1 MKPTLFYMQ
10 SFDSSIGTIIKFSWL
25 GNLPASNTLR
35 IKNNETNEV
44 VYEETQTTMRL
55 EHTISS
61 ENNLVNGV
69 LYNASVKVTDSNNS
83 DSEWSDVLLFY
94 CFTTP
99 TFSINIEQGQIIQAQ
114 TYGVDITYAQS
125 EGELLQSYRAIVYDS
140 DNNIVYDSNIRY
152 ILDTIRIT
160 NLQDNGDY
168 SILVTGTTIN
178 GMNLSTGLI
187 EFSVDFIKSE
197 AYFVCE
203 LQNMYDTGGVYI
215 KSNIVSVEG
224 YSDSDVT
231 YIDNDIADLTDN
243 VVHFNDGFSIKDN
256 FSLMIKGSQFEVDSQ
271 ILKLKGKDETINV
284 YYKYDTILDQYYF
297 ELEANYK
304 NNTYI
309 ITTAVSPSEDVVLWI
324 KRINSLFQMEVV
336 L

>member
-1 MKPTLFYMQ
+1 MRPILYLIS
-10 SFDSSIGTIIKFSWL
+10 SFDASIGTTIKFSWL
-25 GNLPASNTLR
+25 GNLPVSNTLR

-44 VYEETQTTMRL
+44 VYEVTQTTMRL
-55 EHTISS
+55 EHVISS
-61 ENNLVNGV
+61 NNNLVNGV
-69 LYNASVKVTDSNNS
+69 LYNASVKVTDNNNS

-94 CFTTP
+94 CFTEP

-140 DNNIVYDSNIRY
+140 NNNIVYDSNIRY

-168 SILVTGTTIN
+168 SIIVTGTTIN

-203 LQNMYDTGGVYI
+203 LQNMYSTGGVYI

-243 VVHFNDGFSIKDN
+243 VVHFNDGFSIKDD
-256 FSLMIKGSQFEVDSQ
+256 FSLMIKGKFEVGSQ
-271 ILKLKGKDETINV
+271 ILKLKGNDETINV
-284 YYKYDTILDQYYF
+284 YYKYDIIFDQYYF
-297 ELEANYK
+297 ELEAIYK

-309 ITTAVSPSEDVVLWI
+309 ITTDVNPSEDMTLWI
-324 KRINSLFQMEVV
+324 KRINTLFQMEVV